1 MNLDWVAY
9 LVEVYWPFMAAALL
23 VGLLTG
29 WFSVSKRKGGS

>member
-9 LVEVYWPFMAAALL
+9 LVEVYWPFMGAALL

-29 WFSVSKRKGGS
+29 WFSVSKRKG